1 MLRDDPVSEPRPRRA
16 TILPPNRRQEIPAL
30 HVGPDAI
37 PAEVHDVPAVRRRV
51 GVDAYRSQ
59 GYADMSEATL
69 TAPRPAIT
77 AVAAGDGSYPDTVT
91 VTVDGV
97 AHLVDV
103 SVDRDDWQ
111 LPEVD
116 ADAVRLLWAID
127 DAIEAWHA
135 DNEPECRRIE
145 RVWAGAVSW

>member
-1 MLRDDPVSEPRPRRA
+1 MDA
-16 TILPPNRRQEIPAL
+16 TNTAP
-30 HVGPDAI
+30 
-37 PAEVHDVPAVRRRV
+37 
-51 GVDAYRSQ
+51 
-59 GYADMSEATL
+59 
-69 TAPRPAIT
+69 APRPAIT
-77 AVAAGDGSYPDTVT
+77 AVAAGDGSPETVT

-97 AHLVDV
+97 IHLVDV